1 MAQALRTFHSAGLG
15 VMDSQEESTGVVVV
29 GMVVVTV
36 AVVGDAGRG
45 VFCGLGV
52 GLGIEPSKYLD
63 MPRRSAAIVTRFF
76 QVIQFIPLNFEAS
89 EKVGGALVLVI
100 L

>member
-1 MAQALRTFHSAGLG
+1 MVQALRTLHSAGLG
-15 VMDSQEESTGVVVV
+15 FVDSQGDSVGVVVV
-29 GMVVVTV
+29 V
-36 AVVGDAGRG
+36 VVGDAGRG

-52 GLGIEPSKYLD
+52 GLGVELSKY
-63 MPRRSAAIVTRFF
+63 PETPQRSVAMVTRFF

-89 EKVGGALVLVI
+89 AKVGGAPVDVI